1 MPTTRLNDQQTASA
15 TTTTTTTNQ
24 FYEDYNR
31 LSSLEICYHSQELI
45 QELVQKCAAEFAISL
60 RHLSRS
66 VLIHDQ
72 HNYLLHKNKLDE
84 NLRSFETI
92 LTRLRVATGIIN
104 ERKQLLERQSD
115 DTNQSQIKS
124 EEVKRLEKE
133 RDELIEQVKLK
144 NKYVKFAE
152 EKIAEIIW
160 QINSIQTLRH

>member
-1 MPTTRLNDQQTASA
+1 MPMPTTRLNDQQSASA

-45 QELVQKCAAEFAISL
+45 QELVQKCAAEFTLSL

-66 VLIHDQ
+66 ALLHDQ

-115 DTNQSQIKS
+115 DPNQSQIKS

-133 RDELIEQVKLK
+133 VRLLKKL
-144 NKYVKFAE
+144 NLPSY
-152 EKIAEIIW
+152 KIY
-160 QINSIQTLRH
+160 

>member
-1 MPTTRLNDQQTASA
+1 MPIPTTRLNDQQTASA
-15 TTTTTTTNQ
+15 TTTTTNQ

-45 QELVQKCAAEFAISL
+45 QELVQKCAAEFVISL

-133 RDELIEQVKLK
+133 VRLLNKLPLI
-144 NKYVKFAE
+144 
-152 EKIAEIIW
+152 
-160 QINSIQTLRH
+160 

>member
-15 TTTTTTTNQ
+15 TTTTTTNQ

-104 ERKQLLERQSD
+104 ERKQLLERQPD
-115 DTNQSQIKS
+115 DPNQSQIKS

-133 RDELIEQVKLK
+133 VRLFKGIKFPLI
-144 NKYVKFAE
+144 
-152 EKIAEIIW
+152 
-160 QINSIQTLRH
+160 